1 MPLIIVRNDITKM
14 KVDAIVNAANETLLG
29 GGGVDGCI
37 HRAAGPELLQEC
49 RTLGG
54 CRTGEAKITG
64 AYRLPCRYIIHTV
77 GPVWNGG
84 KCGER
89 EQLASCYRTSLVLA
103 KEHGC
108 ETVAFP
114 LISSGVFGYPKDQAL
129 RVAVDAISEFLA
141 ENDMTV
147 YIVIFD
153 RAAYQIGNKLFAD
166 KKLDAI
172 QEVQQEMLDFL
183 TQKEKSALKADLNF
197 LMDIQNNYKYNWNSE
212 KYKAANHAKVL
223 DIRQEAARQIDF
235 YQEQIKKQLGKKA
248 LLHSDHDVQ
257 KMLEKVQGEF
267 KEYQLALYIYG
278 FAYFLEVVLQ
288 ENYEK
293 AYLSAIAKR
302 IDEMAFQYREFYSL
316 AYSQIENLSK
326 SSLQAHLFGGLSAIN
341 KGAGTAIAKIPGINK
356 SQIDETLIEAGE
368 RIGAYKNRRVQTTMQ
383 QLLERQS
390 SCVRPFIDN
399 INAVNRLYNEP
410 VTLIFNHDTLYLG
423 STPDQT

>member
-1 MPLIIVRNDITKM
+1 MNELETARKNELLKAMSATELAPLEVKNEISVQTYSKIPLSRLTALGTGFEPVVSAIQQVTSHGQATSGFYKVTIPKGTHLAQFKEKSGFLGTAVGEHGIVGQAQLNPLLCDPT
-14 KVDAIVNAANETLLG
+14 TLL
-29 GGGVDGCI
+29 
-37 HRAAGPELLQEC
+37 AA
-49 RTLGG
+49 
-54 CRTGEAKITG
+54 A
-64 AYRLPCRYIIHTV
+64 A
-77 GPVWNGG
+77 
-84 KCGER
+84 
-89 EQLASCYRTSLVLA
+89 LAN
-103 KEHGC
+103 
-108 ETVAFP
+108 
-114 LISSGVFGYPKDQAL
+114 I
-129 RVAVDAISEFLA
+129 
-141 ENDMTV
+141 
-147 YIVIFD
+147 
-153 RAAYQIGNKLFAD
+153 D

-183 TQKEKSALKADLNF
+183 AQKEKSALKADLNF

-257 KMLEKVQGEF
+257 KMLEKVQDEF

-423 STPDQT
+423 ATPDQT

>member
-1 MPLIIVRNDITKM
+1 M
-14 KVDAIVNAANETLLG
+14 NELETA
-29 GGGVDGCI
+29 
-37 HRAAGPELLQEC
+37 RKNELLKAMSATELAPLEVKNEISVQTYSKIPLS
-49 RTLGG
+49 RLTALG
-54 CRTGEAKITG
+54 TGFEPVVSAIQQVTSHGQATSGFYKVTIPKGTHLAQFKEKSG
-64 AYRLPCRYIIHTV
+64 FLGTAV
-77 GPVWNGG
+77 G
-84 KCGER
+84 
-89 EQLASCYRTSLVLA
+89 
-103 KEHGC
+103 EHGIVGQAQLNPLLC
-108 ETVAFP
+108 DPTMLLVAA
-114 LISSGVFGYPKDQAL
+114 AL
-129 RVAVDAISEFLA
+129 ANI
-141 ENDMTV
+141 
-147 YIVIFD
+147 
-153 RAAYQIGNKLFAD
+153 D

-316 AYSQIENLSK
+316 AYSQIENMSK

>member
-1 MPLIIVRNDITKM
+1 MNELETARKNELLKAMSATELAPLEVKNEISVQTYSKIPLSRLTALGTGFEPVVSAIQQVTSHGQATSGFYKVTIPKGTHLAQFKEKSGFLGTAVGEHGIVGQAQLNPLLCDPT
-14 KVDAIVNAANETLLG
+14 TLL
-29 GGGVDGCI
+29 
-37 HRAAGPELLQEC
+37 AA
-49 RTLGG
+49 
-54 CRTGEAKITG
+54 A
-64 AYRLPCRYIIHTV
+64 A
-77 GPVWNGG
+77 
-84 KCGER
+84 
-89 EQLASCYRTSLVLA
+89 LAN
-103 KEHGC
+103 
-108 ETVAFP
+108 
-114 LISSGVFGYPKDQAL
+114 I
-129 RVAVDAISEFLA
+129 
-141 ENDMTV
+141 
-147 YIVIFD
+147 
-153 RAAYQIGNKLFAD
+153 D

-183 TQKEKSALKADLNF
+183 AQKEKSALKADLNF

-257 KMLEKVQGEF
+257 KILEKVQGEF
-267 KEYQLALYIYG
+267 KEYQLALYTYG

-316 AYSQIENLSK
+316 AYSQIENMSK

>member
-1 MPLIIVRNDITKM
+1 MNELETARKNELMKAMSATELAPLEVKNEISVQTYSKIPLSRLTALGTGFEPVVSAIQQVTSHGQATSGFYKVTIPKGTHLAQFKEKSGFLGTAVGEHGIVGQAQLNPLLCDPT
-14 KVDAIVNAANETLLG
+14 TLL
-29 GGGVDGCI
+29 
-37 HRAAGPELLQEC
+37 AA
-49 RTLGG
+49 
-54 CRTGEAKITG
+54 A
-64 AYRLPCRYIIHTV
+64 A
-77 GPVWNGG
+77 
-84 KCGER
+84 
-89 EQLASCYRTSLVLA
+89 LAN
-103 KEHGC
+103 
-108 ETVAFP
+108 
-114 LISSGVFGYPKDQAL
+114 I
-129 RVAVDAISEFLA
+129 
-141 ENDMTV
+141 
-147 YIVIFD
+147 
-153 RAAYQIGNKLFAD
+153 D

-183 TQKEKSALKADLNF
+183 AQKEKSALKADLNF

-293 AYLSAIAKR
+293 AYLSAIANR

>member
-1 MPLIIVRNDITKM
+1 MNELETARKNELLKAMSATELAPLEVKNEISVQTYSKIPLSRLTALGTGFEPVVSAIQQVTSHGQATSGFYKVTIPKGTHLAQFKEKSGFLGTAVGEHGIVGQAQLNPLLCDPT
-14 KVDAIVNAANETLLG
+14 TLL
-29 GGGVDGCI
+29 
-37 HRAAGPELLQEC
+37 AA
-49 RTLGG
+49 
-54 CRTGEAKITG
+54 A
-64 AYRLPCRYIIHTV
+64 A
-77 GPVWNGG
+77 
-84 KCGER
+84 
-89 EQLASCYRTSLVLA
+89 LAN
-103 KEHGC
+103 
-108 ETVAFP
+108 
-114 LISSGVFGYPKDQAL
+114 I
-129 RVAVDAISEFLA
+129 
-141 ENDMTV
+141 
-147 YIVIFD
+147 
-153 RAAYQIGNKLFAD
+153 D

-183 TQKEKSALKADLNF
+183 AQKEKSALKADLNF

>member
-1 MPLIIVRNDITKM
+1 M
-14 KVDAIVNAANETLLG
+14 NELETA
-29 GGGVDGCI
+29 
-37 HRAAGPELLQEC
+37 RKNELLKAMSATELAPLEVKNEISVQTYSKIPLS
-49 RTLGG
+49 RLTALG
-54 CRTGEAKITG
+54 TGFEPVVSAIQQVTSHGQATSGFYKVTIPKGTHLAQFKEKSG
-64 AYRLPCRYIIHTV
+64 FLGTAV
-77 GPVWNGG
+77 G
-84 KCGER
+84 
-89 EQLASCYRTSLVLA
+89 
-103 KEHGC
+103 EHGIVGQAQLNPLLC
-108 ETVAFP
+108 DPTMLLVAA
-114 LISSGVFGYPKDQAL
+114 AL
-129 RVAVDAISEFLA
+129 ANI
-141 ENDMTV
+141 
-147 YIVIFD
+147 
-153 RAAYQIGNKLFAD
+153 D

-316 AYSQIENLSK
+316 AYSQIENLLK

-423 STPDQT
+423 SPPDQT

>member
-1 MPLIIVRNDITKM
+1 M
-14 KVDAIVNAANETLLG
+14 NELETA
-29 GGGVDGCI
+29 
-37 HRAAGPELLQEC
+37 RKNELLKAMSATELAPLEVKNEISVQTYSKIPLS
-49 RTLGG
+49 RLTALG
-54 CRTGEAKITG
+54 TGFEPVVSAIQQVTSHGQATSGFYKVTIPKGTHLAQFKEKSG
-64 AYRLPCRYIIHTV
+64 FLGTAV
-77 GPVWNGG
+77 G
-84 KCGER
+84 
-89 EQLASCYRTSLVLA
+89 
-103 KEHGC
+103 EHGIVGQAQLNPLLC
-108 ETVAFP
+108 DPTMLLVAA
-114 LISSGVFGYPKDQAL
+114 AL
-129 RVAVDAISEFLA
+129 ANI
-141 ENDMTV
+141 
-147 YIVIFD
+147 
-153 RAAYQIGNKLFAD
+153 D

-183 TQKEKSALKADLNF
+183 AQKEKSALKADLNF

-326 SSLQAHLFGGLSAIN
+326 SSLQAHLFSGLSAIN

>member
-1 MPLIIVRNDITKM
+1 MNELETARKNELLKAMSATELAPLEVKNEISVQTYSKIPLSRLTALGTGFEPVVSAIQQVTSHGQATSGFYKVTIPKGTHLAQFKEKSGFLGTAVGEHGIVGQAQLNPLLCDPT
-14 KVDAIVNAANETLLG
+14 TLL
-29 GGGVDGCI
+29 
-37 HRAAGPELLQEC
+37 AAA
-49 RTLGG
+49 TL
-54 CRTGEAKITG
+54 ANI
-64 AYRLPCRYIIHTV
+64 
-77 GPVWNGG
+77 
-84 KCGER
+84 
-89 EQLASCYRTSLVLA
+89 
-103 KEHGC
+103 
-108 ETVAFP
+108 
-114 LISSGVFGYPKDQAL
+114 
-129 RVAVDAISEFLA
+129 
-141 ENDMTV
+141 
-147 YIVIFD
+147 
-153 RAAYQIGNKLFAD
+153 D

-183 TQKEKSALKADLNF
+183 AQKEKSALKADLNF

-368 RIGAYKNRRVQTTMQ
+368 RVGAYKNRRVQTTMQ

>member
-1 MPLIIVRNDITKM
+1 MKSRKRGTEMNELETARKNELLKAMSATELAPLEVKNEISVQTYSKIPLSRLTALGTGFEPVVSAIQQVTNHGQATSGFYKVTIPKGTHLAQFKEKSGFLGTAVGEHGIVGQAQLNPLLCDPT
-14 KVDAIVNAANETLLG
+14 TLL
-29 GGGVDGCI
+29 
-37 HRAAGPELLQEC
+37 AA
-49 RTLGG
+49 
-54 CRTGEAKITG
+54 A
-64 AYRLPCRYIIHTV
+64 A
-77 GPVWNGG
+77 
-84 KCGER
+84 
-89 EQLASCYRTSLVLA
+89 LAN
-103 KEHGC
+103 
-108 ETVAFP
+108 
-114 LISSGVFGYPKDQAL
+114 I
-129 RVAVDAISEFLA
+129 
-141 ENDMTV
+141 
-147 YIVIFD
+147 
-153 RAAYQIGNKLFAD
+153 D

-183 TQKEKSALKADLNF
+183 AQKEKSALKADLNF

-267 KEYQLALYIYG
+267 KEYQLALYTYG

>member
-1 MPLIIVRNDITKM
+1 MNELETARKNELLKAMSATELAPLEVKNEISVQTYSKIPLSRLTALGTGFEPVVSAIQQVTSHGQATSGFYKVTIPKGTHLAQFKEKSGFLGTAVGEHGIVGQAQLNPLLCDPT
-14 KVDAIVNAANETLLG
+14 TLL
-29 GGGVDGCI
+29 
-37 HRAAGPELLQEC
+37 AAA
-49 RTLGG
+49 TL
-54 CRTGEAKITG
+54 ANI
-64 AYRLPCRYIIHTV
+64 
-77 GPVWNGG
+77 
-84 KCGER
+84 
-89 EQLASCYRTSLVLA
+89 
-103 KEHGC
+103 
-108 ETVAFP
+108 
-114 LISSGVFGYPKDQAL
+114 
-129 RVAVDAISEFLA
+129 
-141 ENDMTV
+141 
-147 YIVIFD
+147 
-153 RAAYQIGNKLFAD
+153 D

-183 TQKEKSALKADLNF
+183 AQKEKSALKADLNF

-257 KMLEKVQGEF
+257 KMLEKVLGEF

-410 VTLIFNHDTLYLG
+410 ITLIFNHDTLYLG

>member
-1 MPLIIVRNDITKM
+1 MIELE
-14 KVDAIVNAANETLLG
+14 AARKN
-29 GGGVDGCI
+29 
-37 HRAAGPELLQEC
+37 ELLKAMSATELAPLEVKNEISVQTYSKIPLS
-49 RTLGG
+49 RLTALG
-54 CRTGEAKITG
+54 TGFEPVVSAIQQVTSHGQATSGFYKVTIPKGTHLAQFKEKSG
-64 AYRLPCRYIIHTV
+64 FLGTAV
-77 GPVWNGG
+77 G
-84 KCGER
+84 
-89 EQLASCYRTSLVLA
+89 
-103 KEHGC
+103 EHGIVGQAQLNPLLC
-108 ETVAFP
+108 DPTMLLVAA
-114 LISSGVFGYPKDQAL
+114 AL
-129 RVAVDAISEFLA
+129 ANI
-141 ENDMTV
+141 
-147 YIVIFD
+147 
-153 RAAYQIGNKLFAD
+153 D

>member
-1 MPLIIVRNDITKM
+1 MKSRKRGTEMNELETARKNELLKAMSATELAPLEVKNEISVQTYSKIPLSRLTALGTGFEPVVSAIQQVTSHGQATSGFYKVTIPKGTHLAQFKEKSGFLGTAVGEHGIVGQAQLNPLLCDPT
-14 KVDAIVNAANETLLG
+14 TLL
-29 GGGVDGCI
+29 
-37 HRAAGPELLQEC
+37 AA
-49 RTLGG
+49 
-54 CRTGEAKITG
+54 A
-64 AYRLPCRYIIHTV
+64 A
-77 GPVWNGG
+77 
-84 KCGER
+84 
-89 EQLASCYRTSLVLA
+89 LAN
-103 KEHGC
+103 
-108 ETVAFP
+108 
-114 LISSGVFGYPKDQAL
+114 I
-129 RVAVDAISEFLA
+129 
-141 ENDMTV
+141 
-147 YIVIFD
+147 
-153 RAAYQIGNKLFAD
+153 D
-166 KKLDAI
+166 KKLGAI

-183 TQKEKSALKADLNF
+183 AQKEKSALKADLNF

-293 AYLSAIAKR
+293 AYLSAIANR

>member
-1 MPLIIVRNDITKM
+1 M
-14 KVDAIVNAANETLLG
+14 NELETA
-29 GGGVDGCI
+29 
-37 HRAAGPELLQEC
+37 RKNELLKAMSATELAPLEVKNEISVQTYSKIPLS
-49 RTLGG
+49 RLSALG
-54 CRTGEAKITG
+54 TGFEPVVSAIQQVTSHGQATSGFYKVTIPKGTHLAQFKEKSG
-64 AYRLPCRYIIHTV
+64 FLGTAV
-77 GPVWNGG
+77 G
-84 KCGER
+84 
-89 EQLASCYRTSLVLA
+89 
-103 KEHGC
+103 EHGIVGQAQLNPLLC
-108 ETVAFP
+108 DPAMLLVAA
-114 LISSGVFGYPKDQAL
+114 AL
-129 RVAVDAISEFLA
+129 ANI
-141 ENDMTV
+141 
-147 YIVIFD
+147 
-153 RAAYQIGNKLFAD
+153 D

-183 TQKEKSALKADLNF
+183 AQKEKSALKADLNF

-302 IDEMAFQYREFYSL
+302 IDKMAFQYREFYSL

-399 INAVNRLYNEP
+399 INAINRLYNEP

>member
-1 MPLIIVRNDITKM
+1 M
-14 KVDAIVNAANETLLG
+14 NELETA
-29 GGGVDGCI
+29 
-37 HRAAGPELLQEC
+37 RKNELLKAMSATELAPREVKNEISVQTYSKIPLS
-49 RTLGG
+49 RLTALG
-54 CRTGEAKITG
+54 TGFEPVVSAIQQVTSHGQATSGFYKVTIPKGTHLAQFKEKSG
-64 AYRLPCRYIIHTV
+64 FLGTAV
-77 GPVWNGG
+77 G
-84 KCGER
+84 
-89 EQLASCYRTSLVLA
+89 
-103 KEHGC
+103 EHGIVGQAQLNPLLC
-108 ETVAFP
+108 DPTMLLVAA
-114 LISSGVFGYPKDQAL
+114 AL
-129 RVAVDAISEFLA
+129 ANI
-141 ENDMTV
+141 
-147 YIVIFD
+147 
-153 RAAYQIGNKLFAD
+153 D

-326 SSLQAHLFGGLSAIN
+326 SSLQAHLFGGLSAISR
-341 KGAGTAIAKIPGINK
+341 GAGTAIAKIPGINK

>member
-1 MPLIIVRNDITKM
+1 M
-14 KVDAIVNAANETLLG
+14 NELETA
-29 GGGVDGCI
+29 
-37 HRAAGPELLQEC
+37 RKNELLKAMSATELAPLEVKNEISVQTYSKIPLS
-49 RTLGG
+49 RLTALG
-54 CRTGEAKITG
+54 TGFEPVASAIQQVTSHGQVTSGFYKVTIPKGTHLAQFKEKSG
-64 AYRLPCRYIIHTV
+64 FLGTAV
-77 GPVWNGG
+77 G
-84 KCGER
+84 
-89 EQLASCYRTSLVLA
+89 
-103 KEHGC
+103 EHGIVGQAQLNPLLC
-108 ETVAFP
+108 DPTMLLVAA
-114 LISSGVFGYPKDQAL
+114 AL
-129 RVAVDAISEFLA
+129 ANI
-141 ENDMTV
+141 
-147 YIVIFD
+147 
-153 RAAYQIGNKLFAD
+153 D

-278 FAYFLEVVLQ
+278 FAYFLEVMLQ

-302 IDEMAFQYREFYSL
+302 IDEMSFQYREFYSL

-356 SQIDETLIEAGE
+356 SQIDEALIEAGE

>member
-1 MPLIIVRNDITKM
+1 MNELE
-14 KVDAIVNAANETLLG
+14 AARKN
-29 GGGVDGCI
+29 
-37 HRAAGPELLQEC
+37 ELLKAMSATELAPLEVKNEISVQTYSKIPLS
-49 RTLGG
+49 RLTALG
-54 CRTGEAKITG
+54 TGFEPVVSAIQQVTSHGQATSGFYKVTIPKGTHLAQFKEKSG
-64 AYRLPCRYIIHTV
+64 FLGTAV
-77 GPVWNGG
+77 G
-84 KCGER
+84 
-89 EQLASCYRTSLVLA
+89 
-103 KEHGC
+103 EHGIVGQAQLNPLLC
-108 ETVAFP
+108 DPTMLLVAA
-114 LISSGVFGYPKDQAL
+114 AL
-129 RVAVDAISEFLA
+129 ANI
-141 ENDMTV
+141 
-147 YIVIFD
+147 
-153 RAAYQIGNKLFAD
+153 D

-399 INAVNRLYNEP
+399 IDNINAVNRLYNEP

>member
-1 MPLIIVRNDITKM
+1 MNELE
-14 KVDAIVNAANETLLG
+14 AARKN
-29 GGGVDGCI
+29 
-37 HRAAGPELLQEC
+37 ELLKAMSATELAPLEVKNEISVQTYSKIPLS
-49 RTLGG
+49 RLTALG
-54 CRTGEAKITG
+54 TGFEPVVSAIQQVTSHGQATSGFYKVTIPKGTHLAQFKEKSG
-64 AYRLPCRYIIHTV
+64 FLGTAV
-77 GPVWNGG
+77 G
-84 KCGER
+84 
-89 EQLASCYRTSLVLA
+89 
-103 KEHGC
+103 EHGIVGQAQLNPLLC
-108 ETVAFP
+108 DPTMLLVAA
-114 LISSGVFGYPKDQAL
+114 AL
-129 RVAVDAISEFLA
+129 ANI
-141 ENDMTV
+141 
-147 YIVIFD
+147 
-153 RAAYQIGNKLFAD
+153 D

-223 DIRQEAARQIDF
+223 DIRQEAACQIDF

-356 SQIDETLIEAGE
+356 PQIDETLIEAGE

>member
-1 MPLIIVRNDITKM
+1 M
-14 KVDAIVNAANETLLG
+14 NELETA
-29 GGGVDGCI
+29 
-37 HRAAGPELLQEC
+37 RKNELLKAMYATELAPLEVKNEISVQTYSKIPLS
-49 RTLGG
+49 RLTALG
-54 CRTGEAKITG
+54 TGFEPVVSAIQQVTSHGQATSGFYKVTIPKGTHLAQFKEKSG
-64 AYRLPCRYIIHTV
+64 FLGTAV
-77 GPVWNGG
+77 G
-84 KCGER
+84 
-89 EQLASCYRTSLVLA
+89 
-103 KEHGC
+103 EHGIVGQARLNPLLC
-108 ETVAFP
+108 DPTMLLVAA
-114 LISSGVFGYPKDQAL
+114 AL
-129 RVAVDAISEFLA
+129 ANI
-141 ENDMTV
+141 
-147 YIVIFD
+147 
-153 RAAYQIGNKLFAD
+153 D

-183 TQKEKSALKADLNF
+183 AQKEKSALKADLNF

-410 VTLIFNHDTLYLG
+410 VTLIFNHDTLYLR

>member
-1 MPLIIVRNDITKM
+1 M
-14 KVDAIVNAANETLLG
+14 NELETA
-29 GGGVDGCI
+29 
-37 HRAAGPELLQEC
+37 RKNELLKAMSATELAPIEVKNEISVQTYSKIPLS
-49 RTLGG
+49 RLTALG
-54 CRTGEAKITG
+54 TGFEPVVSAIQQVTSHGQATSGFYKVTIPKGTHLAQFKEKSG
-64 AYRLPCRYIIHTV
+64 FLGTAV
-77 GPVWNGG
+77 G
-84 KCGER
+84 
-89 EQLASCYRTSLVLA
+89 
-103 KEHGC
+103 EHGI
-108 ETVAFP
+108 VGQAQLNP
-114 LISSGVFGYPKDQAL
+114 LLCDPTMLLAAAAL
-129 RVAVDAISEFLA
+129 ANI
-141 ENDMTV
+141 
-147 YIVIFD
+147 
-153 RAAYQIGNKLFAD
+153 D

-183 TQKEKSALKADLNF
+183 AQKEKSALKADLNF

-257 KMLEKVQGEF
+257 KMLGKVQGEF

>member
-1 MPLIIVRNDITKM
+1 M
-14 KVDAIVNAANETLLG
+14 NELETA
-29 GGGVDGCI
+29 
-37 HRAAGPELLQEC
+37 RKNELLKAMSATELAPLEVKNEISVQTYSKIPLS
-49 RTLGG
+49 RLTALG
-54 CRTGEAKITG
+54 TGFEPVVSAIQQVTSHGQATSGFYKVTIPKGTHLAQFKEKSG
-64 AYRLPCRYIIHTV
+64 FLGTAV
-77 GPVWNGG
+77 GKHGIVGQA
-84 KCGER
+84 
-89 EQLASCYRTSLVLA
+89 QLNPLLCDPTMLLVAAALA
-103 KEHGC
+103 N
-108 ETVAFP
+108 
-114 LISSGVFGYPKDQAL
+114 I
-129 RVAVDAISEFLA
+129 
-141 ENDMTV
+141 
-147 YIVIFD
+147 
-153 RAAYQIGNKLFAD
+153 D

-183 TQKEKSALKADLNF
+183 AQKEKSALKADLNF

-399 INAVNRLYNEP
+399 INAVNLLYNEP

>member
-1 MPLIIVRNDITKM
+1 M
-14 KVDAIVNAANETLLG
+14 NELETA
-29 GGGVDGCI
+29 
-37 HRAAGPELLQEC
+37 RKNELLKAMSATELAPLEVKNEISVQTYSKIPLS
-49 RTLGG
+49 RLTALG
-54 CRTGEAKITG
+54 TGFEPVVSAIQQVTSHGQATSGFYKVTIPKGTHLAQFKEKSG
-64 AYRLPCRYIIHTV
+64 FLGTAV
-77 GPVWNGG
+77 G
-84 KCGER
+84 
-89 EQLASCYRTSLVLA
+89 
-103 KEHGC
+103 EHGIVGQAQLNPLLC
-108 ETVAFP
+108 DPTMLLVAA
-114 LISSGVFGYPKDQAL
+114 AL
-129 RVAVDAISEFLA
+129 ANI
-141 ENDMTV
+141 
-147 YIVIFD
+147 
-153 RAAYQIGNKLFAD
+153 D

-183 TQKEKSALKADLNF
+183 TQKEKSALEADLNF

-235 YQEQIKKQLGKKA
+235 YQEQIKKQLGKKV

-326 SSLQAHLFGGLSAIN
+326 SSLQAHLFSGLSAIN

-423 STPDQT
+423 SPPDQT

>member
-1 MPLIIVRNDITKM
+1 MNELETARKNELLKAMSATELAPLEVKNEISVQTYSKIPLSRLTALGTGFEPVVSAIQQVTSHGQATSGFYKVTIPKGTHLAQFKEKSGFLGTAVGEHGIVGQAQLNPLLCDPT
-14 KVDAIVNAANETLLG
+14 TLL
-29 GGGVDGCI
+29 
-37 HRAAGPELLQEC
+37 AAA
-49 RTLGG
+49 TL
-54 CRTGEAKITG
+54 ANI
-64 AYRLPCRYIIHTV
+64 
-77 GPVWNGG
+77 
-84 KCGER
+84 
-89 EQLASCYRTSLVLA
+89 
-103 KEHGC
+103 
-108 ETVAFP
+108 
-114 LISSGVFGYPKDQAL
+114 
-129 RVAVDAISEFLA
+129 
-141 ENDMTV
+141 
-147 YIVIFD
+147 
-153 RAAYQIGNKLFAD
+153 D

-183 TQKEKSALKADLNF
+183 AQKEKSALKADLNF

>member
-1 MPLIIVRNDITKM
+1 MNELETARKNELLKAMSATELAPLEVKNEISVQTYSKIPLSRLTALGTGFEPVVSAIQQVTSHGQATSGFYKVTIPKGTHLAQFKEKSGFLGTAVGEHGIVGQAQLNPLLCDPT
-14 KVDAIVNAANETLLG
+14 TLL
-29 GGGVDGCI
+29 
-37 HRAAGPELLQEC
+37 AA
-49 RTLGG
+49 
-54 CRTGEAKITG
+54 A
-64 AYRLPCRYIIHTV
+64 A
-77 GPVWNGG
+77 
-84 KCGER
+84 
-89 EQLASCYRTSLVLA
+89 LAN
-103 KEHGC
+103 
-108 ETVAFP
+108 
-114 LISSGVFGYPKDQAL
+114 I
-129 RVAVDAISEFLA
+129 
-141 ENDMTV
+141 
-147 YIVIFD
+147 
-153 RAAYQIGNKLFAD
+153 D

-183 TQKEKSALKADLNF
+183 AQKEKSALKADLNF

-293 AYLSAIAKR
+293 AYLSAVAKR

>member
-1 MPLIIVRNDITKM
+1 MNELETARKNGLLKAMSATELAPLEVKNEISMQTYSKIPLSRLTALGTGFEPVVSAIQQVTNHGQATSGFYKVTIPKGTHLAQFKEKSGFLGTAVGEHGIVGQAQLNPLLCDPT
-14 KVDAIVNAANETLLG
+14 TLL
-29 GGGVDGCI
+29 
-37 HRAAGPELLQEC
+37 AA
-49 RTLGG
+49 
-54 CRTGEAKITG
+54 A
-64 AYRLPCRYIIHTV
+64 A
-77 GPVWNGG
+77 
-84 KCGER
+84 
-89 EQLASCYRTSLVLA
+89 LAN
-103 KEHGC
+103 
-108 ETVAFP
+108 
-114 LISSGVFGYPKDQAL
+114 I
-129 RVAVDAISEFLA
+129 
-141 ENDMTV
+141 
-147 YIVIFD
+147 
-153 RAAYQIGNKLFAD
+153 D

-183 TQKEKSALKADLNF
+183 AQKEKSALKADLNF

-257 KMLEKVQGEF
+257 KILEKVQGEF
-267 KEYQLALYIYG
+267 KEYQLALYTYG

-316 AYSQIENLSK
+316 AYSQIENMSK

>member
-1 MPLIIVRNDITKM
+1 M
-14 KVDAIVNAANETLLG
+14 NELETA
-29 GGGVDGCI
+29 
-37 HRAAGPELLQEC
+37 RKNELLKAMSATELAPLEVKNEISVQTYSKIPLS
-49 RTLGG
+49 RLTALG
-54 CRTGEAKITG
+54 TGFEPVVSAIQQVTNHGQATSGFYKVTIPKGTHLAQFKEKSG
-64 AYRLPCRYIIHTV
+64 FLGTAV
-77 GPVWNGG
+77 G
-84 KCGER
+84 
-89 EQLASCYRTSLVLA
+89 
-103 KEHGC
+103 EHGIVGQAQLNPLLC
-108 ETVAFP
+108 DPTMLLVAA
-114 LISSGVFGYPKDQAL
+114 AL
-129 RVAVDAISEFLA
+129 ANI
-141 ENDMTV
+141 
-147 YIVIFD
+147 
-153 RAAYQIGNKLFAD
+153 D

-183 TQKEKSALKADLNF
+183 AQKEKSALKADLNF

-316 AYSQIENLSK
+316 AYSQIENMSK

>member
-1 MPLIIVRNDITKM
+1 M
-14 KVDAIVNAANETLLG
+14 NELETA
-29 GGGVDGCI
+29 
-37 HRAAGPELLQEC
+37 RKNELLKAMSATELAPLEVKNEISVQTYSKIPLS
-49 RTLGG
+49 RLTALG
-54 CRTGEAKITG
+54 TGFEPVVSAIQQVTSHGQATSGFYKVTIPKGTHLAQFKEKSG
-64 AYRLPCRYIIHTV
+64 FLGTAV
-77 GPVWNGG
+77 G
-84 KCGER
+84 
-89 EQLASCYRTSLVLA
+89 
-103 KEHGC
+103 EHGIVGQAQLNPLLC
-108 ETVAFP
+108 DPTMLLVAA
-114 LISSGVFGYPKDQAL
+114 AL
-129 RVAVDAISEFLA
+129 ANI
-141 ENDMTV
+141 
-147 YIVIFD
+147 
-153 RAAYQIGNKLFAD
+153 D

>member
-1 MPLIIVRNDITKM
+1 MKSRKRGTEMNELETARKNELLKAMSATELAPLEVKNEISVQTYSKIPLSRLTALGTGFEPVVSAIQQVTSHGQATSGFYKVTIPKGTHLAQFKEKSGFLGTAVGEHGIVGQAQLNPLLCDPT
-14 KVDAIVNAANETLLG
+14 TLL
-29 GGGVDGCI
+29 
-37 HRAAGPELLQEC
+37 AA
-49 RTLGG
+49 
-54 CRTGEAKITG
+54 A
-64 AYRLPCRYIIHTV
+64 A
-77 GPVWNGG
+77 
-84 KCGER
+84 
-89 EQLASCYRTSLVLA
+89 LAN
-103 KEHGC
+103 
-108 ETVAFP
+108 
-114 LISSGVFGYPKDQAL
+114 I
-129 RVAVDAISEFLA
+129 
-141 ENDMTV
+141 
-147 YIVIFD
+147 
-153 RAAYQIGNKLFAD
+153 D

-183 TQKEKSALKADLNF
+183 AQKEKSALKADLNF

-423 STPDQT
+423 

>member
-1 MPLIIVRNDITKM
+1 MNELETARKNELLKAMSATELAPLEVKNEISVQTYSKIPLSRLTALGTGFEPVVSAIQQVTSLGQATSGFYKVTIPKGTHLAQFKEKSGFLGTAVGEHGIVGQAQLNPLLCDPT
-14 KVDAIVNAANETLLG
+14 TLL
-29 GGGVDGCI
+29 
-37 HRAAGPELLQEC
+37 AA
-49 RTLGG
+49 
-54 CRTGEAKITG
+54 A
-64 AYRLPCRYIIHTV
+64 A
-77 GPVWNGG
+77 
-84 KCGER
+84 
-89 EQLASCYRTSLVLA
+89 LAN
-103 KEHGC
+103 
-108 ETVAFP
+108 
-114 LISSGVFGYPKDQAL
+114 I
-129 RVAVDAISEFLA
+129 
-141 ENDMTV
+141 
-147 YIVIFD
+147 
-153 RAAYQIGNKLFAD
+153 D

-183 TQKEKSALKADLNF
+183 AQKEKSALKADLNF

-316 AYSQIENLSK
+316 AYSQIENMSK

>member
-1 MPLIIVRNDITKM
+1 M
-14 KVDAIVNAANETLLG
+14 NELETA
-29 GGGVDGCI
+29 
-37 HRAAGPELLQEC
+37 RKNELLKAMSATELAPLEVKNEISVQTYSKIPLS
-49 RTLGG
+49 RLSALG
-54 CRTGEAKITG
+54 TGFEPVASAIQQVTSHGQATSGFYKVTIPKGTHLAQFKEKSG
-64 AYRLPCRYIIHTV
+64 FLGTAV
-77 GPVWNGG
+77 G
-84 KCGER
+84 
-89 EQLASCYRTSLVLA
+89 
-103 KEHGC
+103 EHGIVGQAQLNPLLC
-108 ETVAFP
+108 DPTMLLVAA
-114 LISSGVFGYPKDQAL
+114 AL
-129 RVAVDAISEFLA
+129 ANI
-141 ENDMTV
+141 
-147 YIVIFD
+147 
-153 RAAYQIGNKLFAD
+153 D

-356 SQIDETLIEAGE
+356 PQIDETLIEAGE

>member
-1 MPLIIVRNDITKM
+1 MNELETARKNELLKAMSATELAPLEVKNEISVQTYSKIPLSRLTALGTGVEPVVSAIQQVTSHGQATSGFYKVTIPKGTHLAQFKEKSGFLGTAVGEHGIVGQAQLNPLLCDPT
-14 KVDAIVNAANETLLG
+14 TLL
-29 GGGVDGCI
+29 
-37 HRAAGPELLQEC
+37 AA
-49 RTLGG
+49 
-54 CRTGEAKITG
+54 A
-64 AYRLPCRYIIHTV
+64 A
-77 GPVWNGG
+77 
-84 KCGER
+84 
-89 EQLASCYRTSLVLA
+89 LAN
-103 KEHGC
+103 
-108 ETVAFP
+108 
-114 LISSGVFGYPKDQAL
+114 I
-129 RVAVDAISEFLA
+129 
-141 ENDMTV
+141 
-147 YIVIFD
+147 
-153 RAAYQIGNKLFAD
+153 D

-183 TQKEKSALKADLNF
+183 AQKEESALKADLNF

-267 KEYQLALYIYG
+267 REYQLALYIYG

-368 RIGAYKNRRVQTTMQ
+368 RIDSYKNRRVQTTMQ

>member
-1 MPLIIVRNDITKM
+1 M
-14 KVDAIVNAANETLLG
+14 NELETA
-29 GGGVDGCI
+29 
-37 HRAAGPELLQEC
+37 RKNELLKAMSATELAPLEVKNEISVQTYSKIPLS
-49 RTLGG
+49 RLTALG
-54 CRTGEAKITG
+54 TGFEPVVSAIQQVTSHGQATSGFYKVTIPKGTHLAQFKEKSG
-64 AYRLPCRYIIHTV
+64 FLGTAV
-77 GPVWNGG
+77 G
-84 KCGER
+84 
-89 EQLASCYRTSLVLA
+89 
-103 KEHGC
+103 EHGIVGQAQLNPLLC
-108 ETVAFP
+108 DPTMLLVAA
-114 LISSGVFGYPKDQAL
+114 AL
-129 RVAVDAISEFLA
+129 ANI
-141 ENDMTV
+141 
-147 YIVIFD
+147 
-153 RAAYQIGNKLFAD
+153 D

-302 IDEMAFQYREFYSL
+302 IDKMAFQYREFYSL

-326 SSLQAHLFGGLSAIN
+326 ASLQAHLFGGLSAIN

>member
-1 MPLIIVRNDITKM
+1 MNELETARKNELLKAMSATELAPLEVKNEISVQTYSKIPLSRLTALGTGFEPVVSAIQQVTSHGQATSGFYKVTIPKGTHLAQFKEKSGFLGTAVGEHGIVGQAQLNPLLCDPT
-14 KVDAIVNAANETLLG
+14 TLL
-29 GGGVDGCI
+29 
-37 HRAAGPELLQEC
+37 AAA
-49 RTLGG
+49 TL
-54 CRTGEAKITG
+54 ANI
-64 AYRLPCRYIIHTV
+64 
-77 GPVWNGG
+77 
-84 KCGER
+84 
-89 EQLASCYRTSLVLA
+89 
-103 KEHGC
+103 
-108 ETVAFP
+108 
-114 LISSGVFGYPKDQAL
+114 
-129 RVAVDAISEFLA
+129 
-141 ENDMTV
+141 
-147 YIVIFD
+147 
-153 RAAYQIGNKLFAD
+153 D

-183 TQKEKSALKADLNF
+183 AQKEKSALKADLDF

-257 KMLEKVQGEF
+257 KMLEKVLGEF

>member
-1 MPLIIVRNDITKM
+1 M
-14 KVDAIVNAANETLLG
+14 NELETA
-29 GGGVDGCI
+29 
-37 HRAAGPELLQEC
+37 RKNELLKAMSATELAPLEVKNEISVQTYSKIPLS
-49 RTLGG
+49 RLTALG
-54 CRTGEAKITG
+54 TGFEPVVSAIQQVTSHGQATSGFYKVTIPKGTHLAQFKEKSG
-64 AYRLPCRYIIHTV
+64 FLGTAV
-77 GPVWNGG
+77 G
-84 KCGER
+84 
-89 EQLASCYRTSLVLA
+89 
-103 KEHGC
+103 EHGIVGQAQLNPLLC
-108 ETVAFP
+108 DPTMLLVAA
-114 LISSGVFGYPKDQAL
+114 AL
-129 RVAVDAISEFLA
+129 ANI
-141 ENDMTV
+141 
-147 YIVIFD
+147 
-153 RAAYQIGNKLFAD
+153 D

-183 TQKEKSALKADLNF
+183 AQKEKSALKADLNF
-197 LMDIQNNYKYNWNSE
+197 LMDIQNHYKYNWNSE

>member
-1 MPLIIVRNDITKM
+1 MNELE
-14 KVDAIVNAANETLLG
+14 AARKN
-29 GGGVDGCI
+29 
-37 HRAAGPELLQEC
+37 ELLKAMSATELAPLEVKNEISVQTYSKIPLS
-49 RTLGG
+49 RLTALG
-54 CRTGEAKITG
+54 TGFEPVVSAIQQVTSHGQATSGFYKVTIPKGTHLAQFKEKSG
-64 AYRLPCRYIIHTV
+64 FLGTAV
-77 GPVWNGG
+77 G
-84 KCGER
+84 
-89 EQLASCYRTSLVLA
+89 
-103 KEHGC
+103 EHGIVGQTQLNPLLC
-108 ETVAFP
+108 DPTMLLVAA
-114 LISSGVFGYPKDQAL
+114 AL
-129 RVAVDAISEFLA
+129 ANI
-141 ENDMTV
+141 
-147 YIVIFD
+147 
-153 RAAYQIGNKLFAD
+153 D

>member
-1 MPLIIVRNDITKM
+1 MNELETARKNELLKAMSATELAPLEVKNEISVQTYSKIPLSRLTALGTGFEPVVSAIQQVTSHGQATSGFYKVTIPKGTHLAQFKEKSGFLGTAVGEHGIVGQAQLNPLLCDPT
-14 KVDAIVNAANETLLG
+14 TLL
-29 GGGVDGCI
+29 
-37 HRAAGPELLQEC
+37 AA
-49 RTLGG
+49 
-54 CRTGEAKITG
+54 A
-64 AYRLPCRYIIHTV
+64 A
-77 GPVWNGG
+77 
-84 KCGER
+84 
-89 EQLASCYRTSLVLA
+89 LAN
-103 KEHGC
+103 
-108 ETVAFP
+108 
-114 LISSGVFGYPKDQAL
+114 I
-129 RVAVDAISEFLA
+129 
-141 ENDMTV
+141 
-147 YIVIFD
+147 
-153 RAAYQIGNKLFAD
+153 D

-183 TQKEKSALKADLNF
+183 AQKEKSALKADLNF

-423 STPDQT
+423 

>member
-1 MPLIIVRNDITKM
+1 MNELETARKNELLKAMSATELAPLEVKNEISVQTYSKIPLSRLTALGTGFEPVVTAIQQVTSHGQATSGFYKVTIPKGTHLAQFKEKSGFLGTAVGEHGIVGQAQLNPLLCDPT
-14 KVDAIVNAANETLLG
+14 TLL
-29 GGGVDGCI
+29 
-37 HRAAGPELLQEC
+37 AA
-49 RTLGG
+49 
-54 CRTGEAKITG
+54 A
-64 AYRLPCRYIIHTV
+64 A
-77 GPVWNGG
+77 
-84 KCGER
+84 
-89 EQLASCYRTSLVLA
+89 LAS
-103 KEHGC
+103 
-108 ETVAFP
+108 
-114 LISSGVFGYPKDQAL
+114 I
-129 RVAVDAISEFLA
+129 
-141 ENDMTV
+141 
-147 YIVIFD
+147 
-153 RAAYQIGNKLFAD
+153 D

-183 TQKEKSALKADLNF
+183 AQKEKSALKADLNF

-257 KMLEKVQGEF
+257 KMLEEVQGEF

-399 INAVNRLYNEP
+399 INAVNLLYNEP

>member
-1 MPLIIVRNDITKM
+1 MNEIETARKNELLKAMSATELAPLEVKNEISVQTYSKIPLSRLTALGTGFEPVVSAIQQVTSHGQATSGFYKVTIPKGTHLAQFKEKSGFLGTAVGEHGIVGQAQLNPLLCDPT
-14 KVDAIVNAANETLLG
+14 TLL
-29 GGGVDGCI
+29 
-37 HRAAGPELLQEC
+37 AA
-49 RTLGG
+49 
-54 CRTGEAKITG
+54 A
-64 AYRLPCRYIIHTV
+64 A
-77 GPVWNGG
+77 
-84 KCGER
+84 
-89 EQLASCYRTSLVLA
+89 LAN
-103 KEHGC
+103 
-108 ETVAFP
+108 
-114 LISSGVFGYPKDQAL
+114 I
-129 RVAVDAISEFLA
+129 
-141 ENDMTV
+141 
-147 YIVIFD
+147 
-153 RAAYQIGNKLFAD
+153 D

-183 TQKEKSALKADLNF
+183 AQKEKSALKADLNF

-267 KEYQLALYIYG
+267 KEYQLAVYIYG

-302 IDEMAFQYREFYSL
+302 INEMAFQYREFYSL

>member
-1 MPLIIVRNDITKM
+1 M
-14 KVDAIVNAANETLLG
+14 NELETA
-29 GGGVDGCI
+29 
-37 HRAAGPELLQEC
+37 RKNELLKAMSATELTPLEVKNEISVQTYSKIPLS
-49 RTLGG
+49 RLTALG
-54 CRTGEAKITG
+54 TGFEPVVSAIQQVTSHGQATSGFYKVTIPKGTHLAQFKEKSG
-64 AYRLPCRYIIHTV
+64 FLGTAV
-77 GPVWNGG
+77 G
-84 KCGER
+84 
-89 EQLASCYRTSLVLA
+89 
-103 KEHGC
+103 EHGIVGQAQLNPLLC
-108 ETVAFP
+108 DPTMLLVAA
-114 LISSGVFGYPKDQAL
+114 AL
-129 RVAVDAISEFLA
+129 ANI
-141 ENDMTV
+141 
-147 YIVIFD
+147 
-153 RAAYQIGNKLFAD
+153 D

-423 STPDQT
+423 STLDQT